1 MGQRRGTE
9 VNYEK
14 KKKTEL
20 RENKNLKILSLGA
33 V

>member
-9 VNYEK
+9 VNYE